1 MIHDQ
6 IFAAG
11 SILLIIG
18 LVPALSGRIRAPR
31 LAAGLTAFVLAVY
44 AINYATMAYPL
55 SAAFVGVQALLWSL
69 VCYRGPIKLQSHK
82 ENHV

>member
-11 SILLIIG
+11 SVLLILA
-18 LVPALSGRIRAPR
+18 LVPAITGRIRAPR

-55 SAAFVGVQALLWSL
+55 SAAFVGVQAVLWSL
-69 VCYRGPIKLQSHK
+69 VCYRGPIKLQPHK
-82 ENHV
+82 ENHA